1 MSNAGQKTEKP
12 TPRRIADARKKGQV
26 AKSQDLT
33 AAMVIGGIMLVL
45 SLYGP
50 TMLAYL
56 IRLFRQFFV
65 HQMAVSGKAPMSLDA
80 FLHLFSSGVMHMTL
94 LMAPF
99 LVGAMIVGASINLF
113 QVKPLVAFEAIHPK
127 FNKLNPVEGF
137 KRMFSQRALVEL
149 VKGILKIALVS
160 AVCFFVVQAQLGFLL
175 STGQMTLIHA
185 SSGLFQTILNMTL
198 GVGLALFVL
207 GAADWRYQI
216 FQLMKQL
223 RMSRQEI
230 KDEMRN
236 SEGSPE
242 MKRKMKSVGQSL
254 VRKRMLAAVPQAD
267 VVLTNPTH
275 FSVAIQYDPDECAAP
290 RVIAKGADVLAFKIR
305 EVAKAH
311 GVPMMENKPLAR
323 ALYAQVEVDHMIPP
337 HLFVAVAQVLAFI
350 FTQNKG
356 RRQQRDRW
364 RKLVG
369 PMPDPGLQPDGGHA

>member
-1 MSNAGQKTEKP
+1 MSNAGEKTEKP

-26 AKSQDLT
+26 AKSQDLNS
-33 AAMVIGGIMLVL
+33 AMVIGGILIVL

-50 TMLAYL
+50 TMMAYIL
-56 IRLFRQFFV
+56 RLFRQFFV
-65 HQMAVSGKAPMSLDA
+65 HQAVMTGKAPMTLDG
-80 FLHLFSSGVMHMTL
+80 FLHLYHNGVLHMCL

-99 LVGAMIVGASINLF
+99 LFGAMIVGASINLF
-113 QVKPLVAFEAIHPK
+113 QVKPMVAFEAIKPK
-127 FNKLNPVEGF
+127 LSKLNPIEGF
-137 KRMFSQRALVEL
+137 KRMFSQRSIVEL
-149 VKGILKIALVS
+149 GKGILKIA
-160 AVCFFVVQAQLGFLL
+160 AVAVICLFVVKGQLGFMLG
-175 STGQMTLIHA
+175 SGQMTLIHA
-185 SSGLFQTILNMTL
+185 STGLFNTILSMTL
-198 GVGLALFVL
+198 GVAIFLFVL

-216 FQLMKQL
+216 YQLMKQL

-242 MKRKMKSVGQSL
+242 MKRKMKSVGQGF
-254 VRKRMLAAVPQAD
+254 VKKRMMAAVPQAD

-290 RVIAKGADVLAFKIR
+290 RVIAKGADALAFRIR
-305 EVAKAH
+305 EIAKEN

-356 RRQQRDRW
+356 RRAKRDRW
-364 RKLVG
+364 KKMIG
-369 PMPDPGLQPDGGHA
+369 PVQGPAELDGGLV